1 MSSND
6 DNDLRRRK
14 AAPTPVGG
22 TDLVSVR
29 TGIPT
34 DMEEYAA
41 DMHRTKSRE
50 EREEEAAKLHL
61 LTSMPTWKREKERQ
75 ARKVRKHHFQ
85 RGRYWLGLRTDARI
99 KQHHYGSEQ
108 LLWSRI
114 RAVMQEP
121 FSEFLGVLVFTL
133 VQQGGL
139 AQATLG
145 ADASGAPGGEGYG
158 VWLTVPFCTGIG
170 VLLGVYIAGDSGS
183 YLNPAITFANCLF
196 RGLPWRSFPILM
208 FAQTLGAFI
217 GTGITYGIYQPA
229 IEQYSGGALLAPP
242 DSQATAPIFTSFP
255 QTFSSRTSQFFSV
268 VQRTAIMQCVVVA
281 LKDDYNLGQ
290 KSSPGGSTNFP
301 MNLFFLF
308 FALTA
313 SNGWQ
318 TAGQANPAL
327 DLGGRCMA
335 SVIGYPNTIWTLPY
349 TFSGYPWIPTI
360 VPFIGACFG
369 AWLYDVLVFTG
380 VSPVNTP
387 EMGVKKL
394 YSPMLDWSNRKE
406 RLKQRKDPET
416 AMP

>member
-1 MSSND
+1 MSSYD
-6 DNDLRRRK
+6 DNELRRRK
-14 AAPTPVGG
+14 TAPTHVGG
-22 TDLVSVR
+22 TDLISCR
-29 TGIPT
+29 TGVPT
-34 DMEEYAA
+34 DMEGYAA

-61 LTSMPTWKREKERQ
+61 LPSIPTWKREKERQ

-158 VWLTVPFCTGIG
+158 VWLTIPFCTGIG

-217 GTGITYGIYQPA
+217 GTGIT
-229 IEQYSGGALLAPP
+229 GGALLAPP
-242 DSQATAPIFTSFP
+242 ASQATAPIFTSFP

-335 SVIGYPNTIWTLPY
+335 SVIGYPNAIWTLPY
-349 TFSGYPWIPTI
+349 TFSGYPWIPI
-360 VPFIGACFG
+360 VVPFIGACFG
-369 AWLYDVLVFTG
+369 AWLYDILIFTG

-394 YSPMLDWSNRKE
+394 YSPMLDWSNRRE

>member
-1 MSSND
+1 MSSYD
-6 DNDLRRRK
+6 DNELRRRK
-14 AAPTPVGG
+14 TAPTHVGG
-22 TDLVSVR
+22 TDLVSVH
-29 TGIPT
+29 TGVPT

-41 DMHRTKSRE
+41 DMHRTKSHE

-61 LTSMPTWKREKERQ
+61 LTPMPTGKRENERQ
-75 ARKVRKHHFQ
+75 ARKARKHHFQ
-85 RGRYWLGLRTDARI
+85 RGRYWLGLRADARI
-99 KQHHYGSEQ
+99 KQHHFGSEQ

-114 RAVMQEP
+114 RAVLQEP

-133 VQQGGL
+133 IQQGGL

-145 ADASGAPGGEGYG
+145 ADASGAPGGGGYG

-196 RGLPWRSFPILM
+196 RGLPWRALPVLV
-208 FAQTLGAFI
+208 FAQTLGAFV

-229 IEQYSGGALLAPP
+229 IGQYGGGALLAPP
-242 DSQATAPIFTSFP
+242 ASHATAPIFASFP
-255 QTFSSRTSQFFSV
+255 QTFSSRASQFFSV

-318 TAGQANPAL
+318 TAGQTNPAL
-327 DLGGRCMA
+327 DFGGRCMA

-349 TFSGYPWIPTI
+349 TFPGYPWIPII

-369 AWLYDVLVFTG
+369 AWLYDVLIFTG

-394 YSPMLDWSNRKE
+394 YSPMLDWSNRRE
-406 RLKQRKDPET
+406 RYKQRKDPET

>member
-1 MSSND
+1 MSSYD
-6 DNDLRRRK
+6 DNELRRRRT
-14 AAPTPVGG
+14 APTQLGG
-22 TDLVSVR
+22 TDLISCR
-29 TGIPT
+29 TGVPT

-133 VQQGGL
+133 VQRGGL

-170 VLLGVYIAGDSGS
+170 VLLGVYTVEGC

-196 RGLPWRSFPILM
+196 RGLPWRSFPILIL
-208 FAQTLGAFI
+208 AQTLGAFI

-229 IEQYSGGALLAPP
+229 IEQYSGGALLASPA
-242 DSQATAPIFTSFP
+242 SQATAPIFTSFP
-255 QTFSSRTSQFFSV
+255 QTFSSRTSQFFSA

-360 VPFIGACFG
+360 VPFIGACFV
-369 AWLYDVLVFTG
+369 AWLYDVLIFTG

-394 YSPMLDWSNRKE
+394 YSPMLDWSNRRE